1 MHDLATL
8 KVKQFAIKVPLIFL
22 PSSHLHT
29 ESPNVDSIK
38 EVVEVLD
45 QNLSPP
51 EVNKTK
57 AYESK

>member
-1 MHDLATL
+1 VHDFATL
-8 KVKQFAIKVPLIFL
+8 KGKQFATKVSLICL
-22 PSSHLHT
+22 PSSNLHAK
-29 ESPNVDSIK
+29 SRNVDSIK
-38 EVVEVLD
+38 KVVEVLD

>member
-1 MHDLATL
+1 VHDFATL
-8 KVKQFAIKVPLIFL
+8 KGKQFATKVYLIFL
-22 PSSHLHT
+22 PSSNLHA
-29 ESPNVDSIK
+29 ESHNVDSIEK
-38 EVVEVLD
+38 VVKVLD